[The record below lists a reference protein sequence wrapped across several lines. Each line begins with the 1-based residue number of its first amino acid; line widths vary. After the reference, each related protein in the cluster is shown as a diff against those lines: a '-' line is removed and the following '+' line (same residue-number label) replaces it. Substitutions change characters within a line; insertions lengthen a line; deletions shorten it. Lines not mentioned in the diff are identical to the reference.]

1 MKESSTSCNIN
12 STSAERD
19 SHRFVCLVFHES
31 LFPRR
36 FPPAIRL
43 PLISGG
49 AVANPRMNTKLIKGK
64 EICCMLPRKGVTVLQ
79 SAPPLFDVAPRTF
92 DRMCSY
98 PHHHHHQ
105 TAAQHHSEQSSS
117 VKQQSWSQLCIHQN
131 PLRPSCAAKKK
142 SKGRA
147 PIMQHALQQQ
157 KKSSLLLKIYHH
169 FTSDQTV
176 SLALWGPALLLTALI
191 SKNVY
196 PIRKQIDC
204 ELKKTSQ
211 KDSAACFVSFDVSHV
226 YKSGFIQWRFHYFTF
241 WSFCSSCKYK

>member
-64 EICCMLPRKGVTVLQ
+64 EICCMLPRKSVTVLQ

-142 SKGRA
+142 KAKGGLPSCNMRCNSK
-147 PIMQHALQQQ
+147 
-157 KKSSLLLKIYHH
+157 
-169 FTSDQTV
+169 
-176 SLALWGPALLLTALI
+176 
-191 SKNVY
+191 
-196 PIRKQIDC
+196 RK
-204 ELKKTSQ
+204 
-211 KDSAACFVSFDVSHV
+211 AACCS
-226 YKSGFIQWRFHYFTF
+226 KFTIILHQIRLLA
-241 WSFCSSCKYK
+241 